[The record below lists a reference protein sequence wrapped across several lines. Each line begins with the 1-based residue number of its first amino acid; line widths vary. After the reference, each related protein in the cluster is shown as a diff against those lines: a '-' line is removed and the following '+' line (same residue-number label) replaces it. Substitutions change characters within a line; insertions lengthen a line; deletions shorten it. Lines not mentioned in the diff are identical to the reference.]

1 MSCGCSFDGIISK
14 SKSIK
19 KIIETVKKVAKT
31 DVSVLITGESGTG
44 KELVARSI
52 HLNSGRPGPFVGI
65 NCAAIPEEIL
75 ESELFGYVKGAFTGA
90 CQTKEGKFQFANNG
104 TIFLDEIAEMS
115 PRLQAKLLRVIQ
127 EKTVQKL
134 GSLNEEHISAR
145 IIAATN
151 KDLRKEVEAG
161 RFREDLLYRLEVVHL
176 HIPPLR
182 ERLEDVPCLIEYFFK
197 KFCQKYS
204 KELKLKQ
211 SFIKAALN
219 YDFRGNVREL
229 QNLVERAVILAEND
243 YITAK
248 DLPNYVREKIPIECL
263 LDDDEAEEQSLD
275 KPESDGQL
283 SLLELPDGESL
294 DLTKYV
300 QEIERE
306 LILRAIRKANGNK
319 SLAAQMLCLNRTT
332 LIEKMKRLC
341 KEAA

>member
-1 MSCGCSFDGIISK
+1 MVCYFDGIISA
-14 SKSIK
+14 SESIH
-19 KIIETVKKVAKT
+19 KIIETIKKVSKT
-31 DVSVLITGESGTG
+31 EVSVLITGESGTG

-52 HLNSGRPGPFVGI
+52 HENSGRPGPFVGI

-127 EKTVQKL
+127 ERTVQKL
-134 GSLNEEHISAR
+134 GSVNDEPITAR
-145 IIAATN
+145 IVAATN
-151 KDLRKEVEAG
+151 KDLRREVEAG

-176 HIPPLR
+176 HLPPLR
-182 ERLEDVPCLIEYFFK
+182 ERPEDIPCLIEYFFK

-204 KELKLKQ
+204 RNLKLGP
-211 SFIKAALN
+211 SFISAALH

-229 QNLVERAVILAEND
+229 QNLVERAVILAEGSV
-243 YITAK
+243 ITAN
-248 DLPNYVREKIPIECL
+248 DLPGYVRERIPADVL
-263 LDDDEAEEQSLD
+263 LKEDDSPVQSIVENPSSEQVSI
-275 KPESDGQL
+275 
-283 SLLELPDGESL
+283 LELPEDDPV

-300 QEIERE
+300 QEVERE

-319 SLAAQMLCLNRTT
+319 SLAAQMLGLNRTT

-341 KEAA
+341 REAA